1 MNPVTTLTR
10 AVVHPVQTSSS
21 VVGQV
26 VDLATAGAKLS
37 ARVIGWAVTPAQRGP
52 GQAASSAVAGPLT
65 LVDANDVSPAADP
78 PWVHTAAAD
87 VALTEAAVTPR
98 PSKKQTPAQGS
109 FSTTSGDSAGVQTR
123 SEGATAKKVPSKN
136 VTSKNATSKNAT
148 SKKKTGKNTTAR
160 KAPSAKAATLAPAL
174 AQRGKAETKDPTPGR
189 RNTTSGSPTSKRSRR
204 PQRDPA
210 GRPEPD
216 SEPLV
221 KPSVAK
227 AIRSETR
234 TLQKASDLHKD

>member
-26 VDLATAGAKLS
+26 VDLATAGVKLS
-37 ARVIGWAVTPAQRGP
+37 ARVIGWAVTPAQRAH

>member
-1 MNPVTTLTR
+1 MNPVTTLAR

-37 ARVIGWAVTPAQRGP
+37 ARVIGWAVTPAQRAP

-136 VTSKNATSKNAT
+136 VTSKNAT